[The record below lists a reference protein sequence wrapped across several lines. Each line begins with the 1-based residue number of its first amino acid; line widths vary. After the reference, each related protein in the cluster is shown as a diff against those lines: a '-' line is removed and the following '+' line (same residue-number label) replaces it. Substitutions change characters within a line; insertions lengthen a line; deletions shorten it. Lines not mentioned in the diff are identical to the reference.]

1 MKVKEGDPVVA
12 KRARFVP
19 NDSPCEDPK
28 LKAALEA
35 AAEGCEVELVEMDDR
50 PATKTDNVR

>member
-1 MKVKEGDPVVA
+1 MRGNEETVA
-12 KRARFVP
+12 SRARYVP

-35 AAEGCEVELVEMDDR
+35 LAEGCEVKDERLRTVAGCED
-50 PATKTDNVR
+50 